1 MNTAQKI
8 FGILGLAFVLLG
20 GVLTGAYVMEE
31 GWNKEAFV
39 PLLFAV
45 FGVIFLVIVITGL
58 MKQRR
63 IRTKGRKYPAKI
75 YSYVPNTAVVVNE
88 TYMMNTKV
96 HYFDEHHIERE
107 AVIPTSFS
115 PGSEEYPIGMT
126 MDIYEY
132 QGKYSFDPD
141 SVRDERLPGEEEL
154 MDNKPVNPEKLN
166 MVAVTCQS
174 CGASYSAAAGYTG
187 RCPYCGTYQTV
198 EE

>member
-8 FGILGLAFVLLG
+8 FGLLG
-20 GVLTGAYVMEE
+20 FCFTLVGTVLTVSFVAAGE
-31 GWNKEAFV
+31 WNMMIGIPV
-39 PLLFAV
+39 LFALL
-45 FGVIFLVIVITGL
+45 GMGFLVAVAVWLLG
-58 MKQRR
+58 QRR
-63 IRTKGRKYPAKI
+63 IKTEGKKYPAKI
-75 YSYVPNTAVVVNE
+75 YSYVPNTSIVVNDAY
-88 TYMMNTKV
+88 TINTKV

-107 AVIPTSFS
+107 AVIPTSFCA
-115 PGSEEYPIGMT
+115 GSEEYPIGMT

-132 QGKYSFDPD
+132 HGKYSFDPD

-174 CGASYSAAAGYTG
+174 CGASYSAASGYTG